1 MLGNVYRGSG
11 RLLGQRLKG
20 IVDPMGNI
28 QRILKIVSTMLKE

>member
-1 MLGNVYRGSG
+1 MCPEVVG